1 MFIGQQPTLYPT
13 DNSRIVFV
21 YSLLTGRA
29 LEWATAVLNDD
40 HAVFPSFASFI
51 QNFKEV
57 FKHPAGGKE
66 VGGNFYL
73 SVREEIQLLIMHY
86 HSACSLHKQDGG
98 TQILSNFSSARVSN
112 PKLQYELACRDEG
125 KTLEQLFDQ
134 AIHLDNLLRS
144 RRQPRP
150 SFPSAVMATA
160 PPGAEPMQIGF
171 AHLSG
176 EERERRVRQNLCLY
190 CGLPG
195 RMKASCPIRPPR
207 SNSAVSQNSSQ
218 STILKIPVRL
228 RFKGTVIDTTAF
240 IDSGATGNF
249 IDAEFTKLIIFPLF
263 PVNLIWQWQR

>member
-160 PPGAEPMQIGF
+160 PLYWSWTHANRLCTPQRGR
-171 AHLSG
+171 
-176 EERERRVRQNLCLY
+176 ERETRASESLPILRTSWTYEGILSHSSTSQQF
-190 CGLPG
+190 CGESKFQSIHHLKDTS
-195 RMKASCPIRPPR
+195 KA
-207 SNSAVSQNSSQ
+207 
-218 STILKIPVRL
+218 
-228 RFKGTVIDTTAF
+228 KG
-240 IDSGATGNF
+240 
-249 IDAEFTKLIIFPLF
+249 
-263 PVNLIWQWQR
+263 

>member
-1 MFIGQQPTLYPT
+1 MLAAQTGWRDADPLKLLFRKGLKPRTTIWISLPWWGQDP
-13 DNSRIVFV
+13 
-21 YSLLTGRA
+21 
-29 LEWATAVLNDD
+29 
-40 HAVFPSFASFI
+40 
-51 QNFKEV
+51 
-57 FKHPAGGKE
+57 
-66 VGGNFYL
+66 
-73 SVREEIQLLIMHY
+73 
-86 HSACSLHKQDGG
+86 G
-98 TQILSNFSSARVSN
+98 TII
-112 PKLQYELACRDEG
+112 
-125 KTLEQLFDQ
+125 DQ

-228 RFKGTVIDTTAF
+228 RVKGTVIDTTAF